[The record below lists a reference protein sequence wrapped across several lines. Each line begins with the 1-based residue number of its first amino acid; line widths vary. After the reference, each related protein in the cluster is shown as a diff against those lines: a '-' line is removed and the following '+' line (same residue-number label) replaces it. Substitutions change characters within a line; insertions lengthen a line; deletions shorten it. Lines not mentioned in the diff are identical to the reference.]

1 MNLIKPILCIIIAIG
16 MVLNTSFLGTP
27 SLYSKGQTIP
37 TSTILKKDPNLG
49 GNPIF
54 DEFPLDDFDFDDD
67 DFDFDDEPDA
77 GEIPDEDD
85 DFDFDDEPD
94 AGEIP
99 GEDDDF
105 DFDDEPDAGEIPDED
120 DDFDFDDEPDA
131 GEIPGD
137 DDDFDFD
144 DEPDAGEIPGDD
156 DDFDFDDEPDAGE
169 LPGEDDNI
177 DFDDEPDA
185 GEIPGEDDE
194 APGEVDAPDG
204 DNNIGPVLTV
214 GSLPSSMPSVLRSA
228 FSKYINVFGVNVIG
242 TSSVSDSKIIHAATV
257 MAEYLDN
264 NEDGQPDSITLVD
277 KLVGQNATLLLGS
290 NESQT
295 DNLDFDAL
303 ERAGYTA
310 LQALFDDETRPG
322 GSGPEGFDA
331 TLEEV
336 LHLISSRGVAL
347 VYPDVFGETPGSRL
361 ADAMDKAR
369 GGRFMSPP
377 SAYPSDSWYHYD
389 DETCDYGCMVTEYF
403 YWALTSILGAQDYPG
418 RAEEISNEWEA
429 NTRALVQSNDPD
441 VYSLLT
447 DSAYNLPT
455 VLPDGIYN
463 PGSPGE
469 VPGDDN
475 NPDEGN
481 LPEEGE
487 VPDDGN
493 EPEEP
498 APLPEEPDD
507 TDTPEEEAPMP
518 DEDEDVVDIPGENP
532 VEEDEEFDRGD
543 PQFHILPVGEP
554 LTEGP
559 LAGAIP
565 FAEGWFYSPWFGVF
579 SMDSSRTDPNWVYHI
594 QLGWI
599 YLSDGSAENAW
610 IWSENLELGW
620 FWTNRNFISLKDDSM
635 GWSAA
640 NLYRSTDSAW
650 LYYMPDENRES
661 RRHQGNLLYNYNTG
675 QWQSIE

>member
-1 MNLIKPILCIIIAIG
+1 
-16 MVLNTSFLGTP
+16 
-27 SLYSKGQTIP
+27 
-37 TSTILKKDPNLG
+37 
-49 GNPIF
+49 
-54 DEFPLDDFDFDDD
+54 
-67 DFDFDDEPDA
+67 
-77 GEIPDEDD
+77 
-85 DFDFDDEPD
+85 FDFDDEPD

-99 GEDDDF
+99 GE
-105 DFDDEPDAGEIPDED
+105 E
-120 DDFDFDDEPDA
+120 
-131 GEIPGD
+131 
-137 DDDFDFD
+137 
-144 DEPDAGEIPGDD
+144 
-156 DDFDFDDEPDAGE
+156 
-169 LPGEDDNI
+169 
-177 DFDDEPDA
+177 
-185 GEIPGEDDE
+185 DE

-214 GSLPSSMPSVLRSA
+214 GSLPSSMPSILRSA

-264 NEDGQPDSITLVD
+264 NEDGQPDSIPLVE
-277 KLVGQNATLLLGS
+277 KLVGQNATLLLGA

-336 LHLISSRGVAL
+336 LHLISSSGVAL
-347 VYPDVFGETPGSRL
+347 VYPDVFGEMSGSLL
-361 ADAMDKAR
+361 ANAMDKAR
-369 GGRFMSPP
+369 GGQFMSPP

-429 NTRALVQSNDPD
+429 NTRALVQSKDPD

-463 PGSPGE
+463 PTSPGE
-469 VPGDDN
+469 EPDD
-475 NPDEGN
+475 GN

-487 VPDDGN
+487 VP
-493 EPEEP
+493 EEDNDP
-498 APLPEEPDD
+498 VDPTPLPEDPDD
-507 TDTPEEEAPMP
+507 TDTPEEEVPMP

-532 VEEDEEFDRGD
+532 VEEDEESDRGD

-559 LAGAIP
+559 LSGAIP

-599 YLSDGSAENAW
+599 YLNNGTAENAW

-640 NLYRSTDSAW
+640 NLYRSTDSTW
-650 LYYMPDENRES
+650 LYYMPEEDRES

-675 QWQSIE
+675 QWQSTE